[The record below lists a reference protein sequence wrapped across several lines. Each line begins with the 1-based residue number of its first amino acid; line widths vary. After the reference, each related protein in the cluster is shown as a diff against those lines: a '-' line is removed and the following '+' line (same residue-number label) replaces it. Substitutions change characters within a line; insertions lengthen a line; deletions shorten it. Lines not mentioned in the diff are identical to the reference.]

1 MKQHWLLGGVLLLS
15 LAANVFM
22 GGWLLGRPHGHMPSG
37 QMEPPGRHGPRLQ
50 HLMERMD
57 KLPEAQRQA
66 VGELMRQYAPQLREL
81 GEQNKQA
88 RKALQKLIAQSE
100 LPRAELEA
108 GFAQQRELQ
117 DKMQTLM
124 QQMLL
129 DIAEQLPPEQRA
141 RLFKREAR

>member
-1 MKQHWLLGGVLLLS
+1 MNKPWLLGGALLLS

-22 GGWLLGRPHGHMPSG
+22 AGWLGGRPPSHMPLG

-50 HLMERMD
+50 HLMDKMD
-57 KLPEAQRQA
+57 TLPAAQRREVRQ
-66 VGELMRQYAPQLREL
+66 LMREYAPQLREL
-81 GEQNKQA
+81 GQQNKQA
-88 RKALQKLIAQSE
+88 REALQRLIAQPE

-117 DKMQTLM
+117 GQMQTLM
-124 QQMLL
+124 QKMLL

-141 RLFKREAR
+141 RLLKREAR

>member
-1 MKQHWLLGGVLLLS
+1 MNKHWLLGGALLLS

-22 GGWLLGRPHGHMPSG
+22 AGWLVGRPPMHG

-50 HLMERMD
+50 HLMERME
-57 KLPEAQRQA
+57 KLPDEQRTA
-66 VGELMRQYAPQLREL
+66 VRKLMKQYGPQLHEL
-81 GEQNKQA
+81 GQRNKEA
-88 RKALQKLIAQSE
+88 REALQKLIAQPD
-100 LPRAELEA
+100 LPRTELEA

-117 DKMQTLM
+117 GQMQALM

-141 RLFKREAR
+141 RLLKREAR

>member
-1 MKQHWLLGGVLLLS
+1 MNKHWLLGGALLLS

-22 GGWLLGRPHGHMPSG
+22 GGWLLGRPHGHMPPG
-37 QMEPPGRHGPRLQ
+37 QMEQPGRHGPRLQ
-50 HLMERMD
+50 HLMQRMD
-57 KLPEAQRQA
+57 KLPEAQRNA
-66 VGELMRQYAPQLREL
+66 VGQLMRQYAPQLREL
-81 GEQNKQA
+81 GQQNKQT
-88 RKALQKLIAQSE
+88 REALQKLIAQPD

-117 DKMQTLM
+117 GKMQALM

-141 RLFKREAR
+141 RLLKRETR